1 MVAFLLAL
9 LAVPE
14 AAPAAQEILPREVS
28 ESLSHA
34 LAIPGA
40 RIVPLA
46 WSAPAG
52 CRVRR
57 ASVPR
62 AIDGSGRVAVKFV
75 GNNCSGWGW
84 VRLGD
89 LVRNRGHDARHACRR
104 GRGVGVRHGRAGSA
118 ARPHALRSAR
128 RRGGGAQPARGN
140 RARSTR
146 REHELCGGRRSREDR
161 RGGWSSGHR
170 DPRDGVS
177 LCAPSRAC
185 AVLSTGKHVEGRM
198 DDGGRLI
205 VEVPDEGSMAAGS
218 H

>member
-84 VRLGD
+84 VRLEIWSETA
-89 LVRNRGHDARHACRR
+89 VTTRAM
-104 GRGVGVRHGRAGSA
+104 RAGEAVESGFA
-118 ARPHALRSAR
+118 MVEREVRPGRMPFVPPVGGVAVRSLPAGTAL
-128 RRGGGAQPARGN
+128 
-140 RARSTR
+140 
-146 REHELCGGRRSREDR
+146 
-161 RGGWSSGHR
+161 
-170 DPRDGVS
+170 DPRDVS
-177 LCAPSRAC
+177 MSSVVAGDPVKVVVAAGAVAIETQGRRVPCAPSRAC

-205 VEVPDEGSMAAGS
+205 VEVVR
-218 H
+218 

>member
-84 VRLGD
+84 VRLEIWSETAVTTRA
-89 LVRNRGHDARHACRR
+89 L
-104 GRGVGVRHGRAGSA
+104 RAGEAVESGFA
-118 ARPHALRSAR
+118 MVEREVRPGRMPFVPPVGGVAVRSLPAGTAL
-128 RRGGGAQPARGN
+128 
-140 RARSTR
+140 
-146 REHELCGGRRSREDR
+146 
-161 RGGWSSGHR
+161 
-170 DPRDGVS
+170 DPRDVS
-177 LCAPSRAC
+177 MSSVVAGDPVKVVVAAGAVAIETQGRRVPCAPSRAC

-205 VEVPDEGSMAAGS
+205 VEVVR
-218 H
+218 